1 MDFETEEQQVEALK
15 KWWKENASTVIAG
28 VILGVAV
35 IVGFRFYGQYK
46 IQHADEAGAI
56 FYSIVASSDSD
67 VAIDVQQKVDT
78 LFNSYADTP
87 YASMSALL
95 AAKQQLNTG
104 DFDNASK
111 NLQWIIDN
119 SAQPELQ
126 HIARLRLM
134 RLLFARNNIDKA
146 LALGQIEYPQSYA
159 AMYEELKGDLYV
171 AQGDLEQ
178 ARAAYDKAISNS
190 GVQASQ
196 WLRLKRDDL
205 GPATISEPSA

>member
-35 IVGFRFYGQYK
+35 IVGIRFYGQYK
-46 IQHADEAGAI
+46 IQHANEAGAI
-56 FYSIVASSDSD
+56 FYSMVTLSDSEVAS
-67 VAIDVQQKVDT
+67 DVQQKVET
-78 LFNSYADTP
+78 LFDSYADTP

-95 AAKQQLNTG
+95 AAKQQLKVG
-104 DFDNASK
+104 DFENASK
-111 NLQWIIDN
+111 NLQWIIDH

-134 RLLFARNNIDKA
+134 RLLFANNNIDKA
-146 LALGQIEYPQSYA
+146 LALAQVDYPQSYA

-178 ARAAYDKAISNS
+178 ARVAYDKALLNS

-205 GPATISEPSA
+205 GPTTPSEPSA